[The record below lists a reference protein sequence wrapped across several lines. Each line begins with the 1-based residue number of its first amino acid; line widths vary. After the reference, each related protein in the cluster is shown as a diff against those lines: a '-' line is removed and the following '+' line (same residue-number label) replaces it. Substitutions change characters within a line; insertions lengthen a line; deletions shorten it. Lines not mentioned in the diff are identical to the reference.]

1 MTDSPFNAD
10 SISKA
15 IHASLDSA
23 IAGLPADKNH
33 AILLD
38 ATRADGLR
46 GVLVMREPG
55 GWTVAIEGAWAGP
68 HKLSAGVQAI
78 KAW

>member
-1 MTDSPFNAD
+1 MTDIPFSAD
-10 SISKA
+10 SLSKA

-23 IAGLPADKNH
+23 LAALPSDKTH

-38 ATRADGLR
+38 ATRDDGLR
-46 GVLVMREPG
+46 GVLVLREPN